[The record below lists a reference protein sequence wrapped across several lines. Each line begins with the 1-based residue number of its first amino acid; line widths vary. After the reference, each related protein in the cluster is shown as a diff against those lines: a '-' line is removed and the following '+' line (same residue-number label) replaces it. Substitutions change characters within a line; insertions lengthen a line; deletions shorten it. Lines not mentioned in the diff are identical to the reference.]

1 MGKNK
6 KIAILERLQSLNDV
20 VGQSKDLL
28 DLFAMVS
35 DLKLGKTCFS
45 TSLGQEDQ
53 VLTDYIFRNKLPV
66 DVFTLDTGRLFQNTY
81 DVLSTTQKKYN
92 KPIQSFF
99 PNDKEVEELVSNI
112 GVNGFYESVQNR
124 KDCCSVRKINPLRRA
139 LQPYSVWIT
148 GLRSEQSVNRFN
160 FNIFA
165 YDPQFDIIKFNPLLN
180 WTYQEVLDYIDSF
193 NVPQNKLHQQGY
205 VSIGCEPCTRAITQG
220 EDPRAG
226 RWWWESSHKECGL
239 HKTNN

>member
-6 KIAILERLQSLNDV
+6 KIAILERVQSLNDV

-124 KDCCSVRKINPLRRA
+124 KDYCSVRKINPLRRA
-139 LQPYSVWIT
+139 LQPYSV
-148 GLRSEQSVNRFN
+148 
-160 FNIFA
+160 
-165 YDPQFDIIKFNPLLN
+165 
-180 WTYQEVLDYIDSF
+180 
-193 NVPQNKLHQQGY
+193 
-205 VSIGCEPCTRAITQG
+205 
-220 EDPRAG
+220 
-226 RWWWESSHKECGL
+226 
-239 HKTNN
+239 